1 MIYFIN
7 DVRQDGTITLAVCN
21 NPSEVVLEL
30 KVIINNKKNKGE
42 IKVVQQ
48 VL

>member
-7 DVRQDGTITLAVCN
+7 DVRKDCTITLAFCHN
-21 NPSEVVLEL
+21 SSEVVLSL
-30 KVIINNKKNKGE
+30 KHIINNKINKGE
-42 IKVVQQ
+42 IKVIQQ